1 MAIRRNLSIP
11 LSESKFDSK
20 DEKKAKKA
28 AKKALRTAVS
38 VGRPERV
45 AKKEISKYQRKK
57 NFSKKDRETNTYE
70 HRGKYFKVYE
80 DGQHGSITK
89 ETYDKIRRAAITI
102 KKQKLLKK
110 K

>member
-1 MAIRRNLSIP
+1 MAIRRNLSMP

-20 DEKKAKKA
+20 DKKKAKK
-28 AKKALRTAVS
+28 
-38 VGRPERV
+38 
-45 AKKEISKYQRKK
+45 EIAKYQRKK

-70 HRGKYFKVYE
+70 NRGKYFKVYK
-80 DGQHGSITK
+80 DGQHGNITK
-89 ETYDKIRRAAITI
+89 EAYDKIRRGAITI